1 MKIAKS
7 LAGIGLAVALVGGGV
22 ALAQKPVENVSGKK
36 HPNLAAA
43 QRLSEQAY
51 QKVIAAQQANEWDM
65 DGHAQKAKDL
75 LDQANRELKSAAEA
89 ANKNH
94 K

>member
-1 MKIAKS
+1 MKISKA
-7 LAGIGLAVALVGGGV
+7 LAGTVLVAALIGGGV
-22 ALAQKPVENVSGKK
+22 AVAQKPVEDVSGKK

-51 QKVIAAQQANEWDM
+51 NKITAAQEANEWDM
-65 DGHAQKAKDL
+65 QGHAAKAKDL
-75 LDQANRELKSAAEA
+75 LDQVNKELKLAAES

>member
-1 MKIAKS
+1 MNKLVVKLLIAAA
-7 LAGIGLAVALVGGGV
+7 LLCGGIAI
-22 ALAQKPVENVSGKK
+22 AQKPVQNVSPSK

-51 QKVIAAQQANEWDM
+51 QKIVAAQEANEWDM
-65 DGHAQKAKDL
+65 QSHAAKAKEL
-75 LDQANRELKSAAEA
+75 LDQVNQQLKLAAEA